1 MTHACLQ
8 SRGIYPAQKHATR
21 RALRPQSANRVLDT
35 TDLERSQDF
44 HENKVGLRL
53 SPVTIK
59 NSLVFE
65 CGDSTTLLVYGRPSP
80 NEADHTRP
88 ADSP

>member
-1 MTHACLQ
+1 MRVYSHGVFTLLRSMRHAAHCGLNQ
-8 SRGIYPAQKHATR
+8 PTVCS
-21 RALRPQSANRVLDT
+21 